1 MPVHSPMLVLR
12 WSPRSCRGAAA
23 PASKA
28 PPVCIF
34 TAMIVSQ
41 FRNLALLGLLALG
54 PLSGCYSFTG
64 SGLPA
69 GLRTV
74 EIPQVLDRAR
84 QPELADQA
92 TKAIVD
98 EFARNG
104 ALRPVDHDAQSR
116 VDAILSAYSHA
127 PQTFDA
133 SGNVSRFRVTV
144 SLDGKFTDLR
154 DDGVLFDSK
163 GIAGT
168 YDYDPLTET
177 EAGAKVKALSVCVR
191 KLVDNT
197 ISGW

>member
-1 MPVHSPMLVLR
+1 
-12 WSPRSCRGAAA
+12 
-23 PASKA
+23 
-28 PPVCIF
+28 
-34 TAMIVSQ
+34 MI
-41 FRNLALLGLLALG
+41 
-54 PLSGCYSFTG
+54 
-64 SGLPA
+64 
-69 GLRTV
+69 
-74 EIPQVLDRAR
+74 DRAR

-104 ALRPVDHDAQSR
+104 ALRPIDNDAQSR
-116 VDAILSAYSHA
+116 VEATLAAYAHA

-154 DDGVLFDSK
+154 DDAVLFDSK

-168 YDYDPLTET
+168 YDYDPLKET
-177 EAGAKVKALSVCVR
+177 EADAKIKALNVCVR

>member
-1 MPVHSPMLVLR
+1 MHFSGMDNRPTIRL
-12 WSPRSCRGAAA
+12 CRQGR
-23 PASKA
+23 
-28 PPVCIF
+28 
-34 TAMIVSQ
+34 IVNRPCAGIVWTVWMAV
-41 FRNLALLGLLALG
+41 FALALC
-54 PLSGCYSFTG
+54 GCYSFTG

-74 EIPQVLDRAR
+74 EIVPVTDQAR

-98 EFARNG
+98 EFVRNG
-104 ALRPVDHDAQSR
+104 ALRPVDRDAQSR
-116 VDAILSAYSHA
+116 LEASLSGYTHA

-144 SLDGKFTDLR
+144 NLDGKFTDQR
-154 DDGVLFDSK
+154 DDAVLFDGK
-163 GIAGT
+163 AIAGFH
-168 YDYDPLTET
+168 DYDPLTET
-177 EAGAKVKALSVCVR
+177 EADAKSKALVVAVR

>member
-1 MPVHSPMLVLR
+1 MNRLR
-12 WSPRSCRGAAA
+12 VRILAVALSFGW
-23 PASKA
+23 
-28 PPVCIF
+28 
-34 TAMIVSQ
+34 T
-41 FRNLALLGLLALG
+41 ALLV
-54 PLSGCYSFTG
+54 GCYSFAG

-74 EIPQVLDRAR
+74 EIVPVVDKAR

-92 TKAIVD
+92 TKTVID
-98 EFARNG
+98 EFVRNG
-104 ALRPVDHDAQSR
+104 SLRPVDRDGQSR
-116 VDAILSAYSHA
+116 LEAGLTGYSHA

-144 SLDGKFTDLR
+144 TLEAKFVDQR
-154 DDGVLFDSK
+154 DDAVLFESG

-168 YDYDPLTET
+168 YDYDPLNET
-177 EAGAKVKALSVCVR
+177 ESDAKAKALVLGVR

>member
-1 MPVHSPMLVLR
+1 MNRLRGLAWTVL
-12 WSPRSCRGAAA
+12 
-23 PASKA
+23 
-28 PPVCIF
+28 
-34 TAMIVSQ
+34 TAIV
-41 FRNLALLGLLALG
+41 F
-54 PLSGCYSFTG
+54 SGCYSFNG

-74 EIPQVLDRAR
+74 EIPSVVDRAR

-92 TKAIVD
+92 TKSIVD

-104 ALRPVDHDAQSR
+104 ALRPLDRDAQSR
-116 VDAILSAYSHA
+116 VDATLSAYSHA

-144 SLDGKFTDLR
+144 TLDAKFTDLR

-163 GIAGT
+163 ASGAIAGT
-168 YDYDPLTET
+168 YDYDPLKET
-177 EAGAKVKALSVCVR
+177 EADAKIKALNVGVR

>member
-1 MPVHSPMLVLR
+1 MHFTSMNNRPSSQSH
-12 WSPRSCRGAAA
+12 RSGRFVNRPYIG
-23 PASKA
+23 
-28 PPVCIF
+28 
-34 TAMIVSQ
+34 MIV
-41 FRNLALLGLLALG
+41 LVWMAVLMGLT
-54 PLSGCYSFTG
+54 GCYSFTG

-74 EIPQVLDRAR
+74 EILQVTDGAR

-104 ALRPVDHDAQSR
+104 SLRPVDRDGQSR
-116 VDAILSAYSHA
+116 LQASLSNYTHA

-133 SGNVSRFRVTV
+133 SGNVTRFRVTV
-144 SLDGKFTDLR
+144 SMDGTFTDLR
-154 DDGVLFDSK
+154 DDGILFDGK
-163 GIAGT
+163 AIQGFH
-168 YDYDPLTET
+168 DYDPLNET
-177 EAGAKVKALSVCVR
+177 EADAKVKALGVCVR

>member
-1 MPVHSPMLVLR
+1 MIRPYHIQWL
-12 WSPRSCRGAAA
+12 AAIA
-23 PASKA
+23 
-28 PPVCIF
+28 
-34 TAMIVSQ
+34 IV
-41 FRNLALLGLLALG
+41 
-54 PLSGCYSFTG
+54 LSGCYSFTG

-74 EIPQVLDRAR
+74 EIPSVIDNAR

-104 ALRPVDHDAQSR
+104 ALRPLDRDAQSR
-116 VDAILSAYSHA
+116 VDATLSLYSHA

-144 SLDGKFTDLR
+144 TLEAKFVDLR

-163 GIAGT
+163 NGGGGIAGT
-168 YDYDPLTET
+168 YDYDPLRET
-177 EAGAKVKALSVCVR
+177 EADAKIKALNVSVR

>member
-1 MPVHSPMLVLR
+1 MHFRSMNHWRTNQTSIRGRFMNRPYILLVWL
-12 WSPRSCRGAAA
+12 
-23 PASKA
+23 
-28 PPVCIF
+28 F
-34 TAMIVSQ
+34 
-41 FRNLALLGLLALG
+41 ALQ
-54 PLSGCYSFTG
+54 GCYSFTG

-74 EIPQVLDRAR
+74 EILQVTDGAR

-104 ALRPVDHDAQSR
+104 SLRPVDNDGQSR
-116 VDAILSAYSHA
+116 LEAKLSGYSHA

-144 SLDGKFTDLR
+144 NLDGKFTDLR
-154 DDGVLFDSK
+154 DDGILFDSK
-163 GIAGT
+163 GISGF
-168 YDYDPLTET
+168 YDYDPLKET
-177 EAGAKVKALSVCVR
+177 EADAKVKALQVSVR

>member
-1 MPVHSPMLVLR
+1 MHFTTMNQRPTIRSRRRGRGIPRPYAGVFVLVWMAVL
-12 WSPRSCRGAAA
+12 
-23 PASKA
+23 
-28 PPVCIF
+28 
-34 TAMIVSQ
+34 T
-41 FRNLALLGLLALG
+41 GLT
-54 PLSGCYSFTG
+54 GCYSFTG

-74 EIPQVLDRAR
+74 EILQVTDGAR

-104 ALRPVDHDAQSR
+104 SLRPVDRDGQSR
-116 VDAILSAYSHA
+116 LQASLSSYSHA

-133 SGNVSRFRVTV
+133 SGNVTRFRVTV
-144 SLDGKFTDLR
+144 GMDGTFTDLR
-154 DDGVLFDSK
+154 DDEILFDGK
-163 GIAGT
+163 GIAGFH
-168 YDYDPLTET
+168 DYDPLNET
-177 EAGAKVKALSVCVR
+177 EADAKVKALEVCVR

>member
-1 MPVHSPMLVLR
+1 MHFTSMNNRPTIRPCRSGRGMPRPNVPI
-12 WSPRSCRGAAA
+12 W
-23 PASKA
+23 
-28 PPVCIF
+28 
-34 TAMIVSQ
+34 
-41 FRNLALLGLLALG
+41 LALCALALC
-54 PLSGCYSFTG
+54 GCYSFTG

-74 EIPQVLDRAR
+74 EILQVTDQAR

-98 EFARNG
+98 EFTRNG
-104 ALRPVDHDAQSR
+104 SLRPVDHDGQSR
-116 VDAILSAYSHA
+116 LQASVSGYSHA

-133 SGNVSRFRVTV
+133 SGNVTRFRVTV
-144 SLDGKFTDLR
+144 NMDGKFTDLR
-154 DDGVLFDSK
+154 DDGVLFDGK
-163 GIAGT
+163 AIAGF

-177 EAGAKVKALSVCVR
+177 EADAKVKALGVCVG